1 MAKRRVTL
9 YLDSDVHQN
18 VTLLLSKSPTPY
30 PLSRLVDELLGDWS
44 KVAEG
49 SPRLADMTPA
59 EQEAFIYRQA
69 FINHRMVTDEAEAAL
84 RQIREGDSK
93 T

>member
-9 YLDSDVHQN
+9 YLDSDVHKN

-44 KVAEG
+44 QVAENA
-49 SPRLADMTPA
+49 PELAKMTPA
-59 EQEAFIYRQA
+59 EQEAYIYRQA
-69 FINHRMVTDEAEAAL
+69 FVSHRIVNQEAEMAL
-84 RQIREGDSK
+84 RQIREEEGK

>member
-1 MAKRRVTL
+1 MVKRRVTL
-9 YLDSDVHQN
+9 YLDSDIHQN
-18 VTLLLSKSPTPY
+18 VSLLLSKSPTHY

-49 SPRLADMTPA
+49 SPRLADMTPP

-69 FINHRMVTDEAEAAL
+69 FISYRMVTDEAEAAL
-84 RQIREGDSK
+84 RQIKGKENS